1 MITESPSNREVYL
14 TEVSRQLRKAG
25 FTVGSMQDGLLP
37 VSMEEHQV
45 CQINSK
51 GTVFFQPESIGQE
64 LEPARKRASD
74 IVWETAEYIRLLEQ
88 APPLKAEG
96 LSSPY
101 KVLAE
106 FNGVVLAGELTGYGA
121 QFATWQWVQG
131 RTGLWQGHYHSS
143 YENAK
148 RDFTTR
154 SGLLL
159 ESALFTPEQ
168 MAEIYLCIDLELDG
182 RMYLNRPSSLR
193 CNNTWSPYEAVSEK
207 RWPLFCAL
215 FQERRQKKRGKIMA
229 RYFMEDTRLAGL
241 ERMMMDSSRT
251 PPIRTEPR
259 RKRPQKK
266 LPRDRPIKPRP
277 HEQKIRGDNG
287 EGGV

>member
-88 APPLKAEG
+88 VPPLKAEG

-182 RMYLNRPSSLR
+182 STIIRDEREKVLR
-193 CNNTWSPYEAVSEK
+193 GI
-207 RWPLFCAL
+207 LG
-215 FQERRQKKRGKIMA
+215 Q
-229 RYFMEDTRLAGL
+229 L
-241 ERMMMDSSRT
+241 ERLLPDVAERAEQSFLKDPDMENVPK
-251 PPIRTEPR
+251 PPQFPEM
-259 RKRPQKK
+259 
-266 LPRDRPIKPRP
+266 
-277 HEQKIRGDNG
+277 
-287 EGGV
+287 